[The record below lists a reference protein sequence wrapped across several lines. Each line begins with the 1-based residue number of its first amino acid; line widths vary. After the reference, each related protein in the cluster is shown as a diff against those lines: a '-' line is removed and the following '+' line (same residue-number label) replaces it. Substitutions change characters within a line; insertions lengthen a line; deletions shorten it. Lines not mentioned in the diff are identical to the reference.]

1 MRECFEP
8 RFETM
13 DRGELAQLQLERL
26 QQTLA
31 RVARNVPLYRK
42 RFAERDIDPE
52 TFADLADVKNL
63 PFTTKADLREAYP
76 YGLFAV
82 PLREVVRLHASSGT
96 TGKPVVA
103 GYTRNDVKT
112 WSRLVGRVLV
122 AAGAGQDDVVQI
134 ALGYGL
140 FTGGMGFHYGAEAV
154 GAAVIPASSGGTR
167 RQAAIMQDYRTTVF
181 VATPSYAL
189 HLAETLCAMDINI
202 NALSLRFGLFG
213 AEVWSEAMR
222 AAIEDKLKLTATD
235 NYGLSEIMG
244 PGVAGECLEQSGMHV
259 NEDHFLIEIVDPATG
274 APLPEGEEGE
284 LVVTTL
290 TKEAFPMVRFRTGDI
305 TRIIPGPCPCGRTMR
320 RIGRI
325 VGRSDDMLIIRGVNV
340 FPSRVE
346 TLLLEVEGTTPNYR
360 IVVDR
365 RETLDTALLEVEPTE
380 ALLFD
385 RVAEHQVLVDKLTRR
400 LASEL
405 GVGLAVRLVEPGS
418 LARSRE
424 GKTIRVVDRRDL
436 SAAQAACRTD
446 EEPPAARGG
455 AASPGPLRRGE

>member
-8 RFETM
+8 QFEAM
-13 DRGELAQLQLERL
+13 DRGELAQVQLERL
-26 QQTLA
+26 QATLT
-31 RVARNVPLYRK
+31 RVARNVPLYRR
-42 RFAERDIDPE
+42 RFAEQGIDPD
-52 TFADLADVKNL
+52 TFADLADVRHL

-96 TGKPVVA
+96 SGKPVVA
-103 GYTRNDVKT
+103 GYTRNDIKT
-112 WSRLVGRVLV
+112 WSRLVARVLV

-140 FTGGMGFHYGAEAV
+140 FTGGMGFHYGAETV

-167 RQAAIMQDYRTTVF
+167 RQVAIMQDYRTSVF

-189 HLAETLCAMDINI
+189 HLAETLCAMDVNV
-202 NALSLRFGLFG
+202 NSLSLRYGLFG
-213 AEVWSEAMR
+213 AETWTEAMR
-222 AAIEDKLKLTATD
+222 AAIEDRLKLTATD

-244 PGVAGECLEQSGMHV
+244 PGVAGECLEKSGMHV
-259 NEDHFLIEIVDPATG
+259 SEDHFLIEIVDPATG
-274 APLPEGEEGE
+274 ERLADGEEGE

-290 TKEAFPMVRFRTGDI
+290 TKEAFPMIRFRTGDI
-305 TRIIPGPCPCGRTMR
+305 TRILPGPCPCGRTMR

-325 VGRSDDMLIIRGVNV
+325 VGRTDDMLIIRGVNV

-346 TLLLEVEGTTPNYR
+346 ALHLEVEGTTPNYR
-360 IVVDR
+360 IVLHR
-365 RETLDTALLEVEPTE
+365 RGALDEALLEVEPTE

-385 RVAEHQVLVDKLTRR
+385 RVSEHQALLEKLERR

-405 GVGLAVRLVEPGS
+405 GVGIGVRLVEPGS
-418 LARSRE
+418 LARGQE
-424 GKTIRVVDRRDL
+424 GKTIRVVDRRGL
-436 SAAQAACRTD
+436 
-446 EEPPAARGG
+446 
-455 AASPGPLRRGE
+455 

>member
-13 DRGELAQLQLERL
+13 DRDELRQLQLERL
-26 QQTLA
+26 QETLA
-31 RVARNVPLYRK
+31 RVARNVPLYRN

-52 TFADLADVKNL
+52 TFTDLADVRHL

-112 WSRLVGRVLV
+112 WSRLVARVLV
-122 AAGAGQDDVVQI
+122 AAGAGRDDVVQI

-140 FTGGMGFHYGAEAV
+140 FTGGIGFHYGAETL

-167 RQAAIMQDYRTTVF
+167 RQIAIMQDYRTSVL

-189 HLAETLCAMDINI
+189 HLAETLVAMDVNV
-202 NALSLRFGLFG
+202 NALSLRYGLFG
-213 AEVWSEAMR
+213 AETWTEAMR
-222 AAIEDKLKLTATD
+222 AAIEDRLKLTATD

-244 PGVAGECLEQSGMHV
+244 PGVAGECLEQAGMHV
-259 NEDHFLIEIVDPATG
+259 NEDHFLVEIVDPATG
-274 APLPEGEEGE
+274 EPLPEGEEGE
-284 LVVTTL
+284 LVLTTL
-290 TKEAFPMVRFRTGDI
+290 TKEAFPMIRFRTGDI
-305 TRIIPGPCPCGRTMR
+305 TRILPGPCPCGRTMR

-340 FPSRVE
+340 FPSRIE
-346 TLLLEVEGTTPNYR
+346 ALLLEIEGTTPNYR

-365 RETLDTALLEVEPTE
+365 REALDEALVEVEPTE

-385 RVAEHQVLVDKLTRR
+385 RVAEHQALLDKLKRR

-418 LARSRE
+418 LARSQE
-424 GKTIRVVDRRDL
+424 GKTIRVVDRRNL
-436 SAAQAACRTD
+436 
-446 EEPPAARGG
+446 GG
-455 AASPGPLRRGE
+455 QKD

>member
-8 RFETM
+8 QFEAM
-13 DRGELAQLQLERL
+13 DRGDLAQLQLERL
-26 QQTLA
+26 QAT
-31 RVARNVPLYRK
+31 RYRTARNVPLYRR
-42 RFAERDIDPE
+42 RFAELGIDPE
-52 TFADLADVKNL
+52 AFADLADVRHL

-82 PLREVVRLHASSGT
+82 PLRDVVRLHASSGT
-96 TGKPVVA
+96 SGKPVVA

-122 AAGAGQDDVVQI
+122 AAGAGRDDVVQI

-140 FTGGMGFHYGAEAV
+140 FTGGLGFHYGAEAV

-167 RQAAIMQDYRTTVF
+167 RQVAIMQDYRTSVF

-189 HLAETLCAMDINI
+189 HLAETLCAMDVNV
-202 NALSLRFGLFG
+202 NSLSLRYGLFG
-213 AEVWSEAMR
+213 AETWTEAMR
-222 AAIEDKLKLTATD
+222 AAIEDRLKLSATD

-244 PGVAGECLEQSGMHV
+244 PGVAGECLEKSGMHV
-259 NEDHFLIEIVDPATG
+259 SEDHFLIEIVDPATG
-274 APLPEGEEGE
+274 QPLAEGEEGE

-290 TKEAFPMVRFRTGDI
+290 TKEAFPMIRFRTGDI
-305 TRIIPGPCPCGRTMR
+305 TRILPGTCPCGRTMR

-325 VGRSDDMLIIRGVNV
+325 VGRCDDMLIIRGVNV

-346 TLLLEVEGTTPNYR
+346 ALLLEVEGTTPSYR
-360 IVVDR
+360 IVLSR
-365 RETLDTALLEVEPTE
+365 RGSLDEALLEVEPTE

-385 RVAEHQVLVDKLTRR
+385 RVSEHQALLEKLERR

-405 GVGLAVRLVEPGS
+405 GVGVAVRLVEPGS
-418 LARSRE
+418 LARGQE
-424 GKTIRVVDRRDL
+424 GKTIRVVDKRDFT
-436 SAAQAACRTD
+436 AAKPGCRD
-446 EEPPAARGG
+446 
-455 AASPGPLRRGE
+455 

>member
-8 RFETM
+8 LAESM
-13 DRGELAQLQLERL
+13 ERGELAQLQLERL
-26 QQTLA
+26 QATLT

-42 RFAERDIDPE
+42 RFAELGVDPE
-52 TFADLADVKNL
+52 AFADPADVRRL

-82 PLREVVRLHASSGT
+82 PLRDVVRLHASSGT

-112 WSRLVGRVLV
+112 WSRLVARVLV
-122 AAGAGQDDVVQI
+122 AAGASRDDVVQI

-167 RQAAIMQDYRTTVF
+167 RQVTIMQDYRTSVF

-189 HLAETLCAMDINI
+189 HLAETLRDMDVNV
-202 NALSLRFGLFG
+202 NALSLRYGLFG
-213 AEVWSEAMR
+213 AETWTEGMR
-222 AAIEDKLKLTATD
+222 EAIEDNLKLTATD

-244 PGVAGECLEQSGMHV
+244 PGIAGECLEKTGMHV
-259 NEDHFLIEIVDPATG
+259 SEDHFLIEIVDPATG
-274 APLPEGEEGE
+274 DPLPDGEEGE
-284 LVVTTL
+284 LVITTL
-290 TKEAFPMVRFRTGDI
+290 TKEAFPMIRLRTGDI
-305 TRIIPGPCPCGRTMR
+305 TRIIPEPCACGRTMR

-325 VGRSDDMLIIRGVNV
+325 IGRCDDMLIIRGVNV

-346 TLLLEVEGTTPNYR
+346 TLLLEVEGVTPNYR
-360 IVVDR
+360 IVLAR
-365 RETLDTALLEVEPTE
+365 QGALDDALVEVEPTE
-380 ALLFD
+380 ELLFD
-385 RVAEHQVLVDKLTRR
+385 RVGEHQALLEKLERR

-418 LARSRE
+418 LARSSE
-424 GKTIRVVDRRDL
+424 GKTIRVDDRRGL
-436 SAAQAACRTD
+436 T
-446 EEPPAARGG
+446 PAKAG
-455 AASPGPLRRGE
+455 

>member
-13 DRGELAQLQLERL
+13 DRRELAQLQLERL
-26 QQTLA
+26 QATLN
-31 RVARNVPLYRK
+31 RVAKNVPLYRK
-42 RFAERDIDPE
+42 RFAECDIDPE
-52 TFADLADVKNL
+52 TFSDLADVRRL
-63 PFTTKADLREAYP
+63 PFTTKTDLREAYP

-82 PLREVVRLHASSGT
+82 PLRDVVRLHASSGT
-96 TGKPVVA
+96 SGKPVVA
-103 GYTRNDVKT
+103 GYTRNDIKT

-167 RQAAIMQDYRTTVF
+167 RQVAIMQDYRTTVF

-189 HLAETLCAMDINI
+189 HLAETLCEMDVNV

-213 AEVWSEAMR
+213 AEIWTEAMR
-222 AAIEDKLKLTATD
+222 AAIEDRLKLTATD

-244 PGVAGECLEQSGMHV
+244 PGVAGECLEKAGMHV
-259 NEDHFLIEIVDPATG
+259 NEDHFLIEIVGAATG
-274 APLPEGEEGE
+274 EPLPDGEEGE
-284 LVVTTL
+284 LVITTL
-290 TKEAFPMVRFRTGDI
+290 TKEAFPMIRFRTGDV
-305 TRIIPGPCPCGRTMR
+305 TRIIAEPCPCGRTLR

-325 VGRSDDMLIIRGVNV
+325 VGRCDDTLIIRGVNV

-346 TLLLEVEGTTPNYR
+346 SLLLEVEGITPNYR
-360 IVVDR
+360 IVLTR
-365 RETLDTALLEVEPTE
+365 RGALDQALVEVEPTE

-385 RVAEHQVLVDKLTRR
+385 RVSEHQALVEKLERR

-405 GVGLAVRLVEPGS
+405 GVGFSVRLVEPGS
-418 LARSRE
+418 LVRSEE
-424 GKTIRVVDRRDL
+424 GKTVRVEDRRGL
-436 SAAQAACRTD
+436 
-446 EEPPAARGG
+446 
-455 AASPGPLRRGE
+455 